1 MSQGYDDLLYG
12 LGSDD
17 LDDFDFD
24 VKDES
29 FVEPHEYDEY
39 GEDDPFFNGELPC
52 WTSNDQRCSLVHARP
67 NSARR
72 IPDCGR

>member
-24 VKDES
+24 VKDEV

-39 GEDDPFFNGELPC
+39 GEDDPFFNGELP
-52 WTSNDQRCSLVHARP
+52 
-67 NSARR
+67 
-72 IPDCGR
+72 